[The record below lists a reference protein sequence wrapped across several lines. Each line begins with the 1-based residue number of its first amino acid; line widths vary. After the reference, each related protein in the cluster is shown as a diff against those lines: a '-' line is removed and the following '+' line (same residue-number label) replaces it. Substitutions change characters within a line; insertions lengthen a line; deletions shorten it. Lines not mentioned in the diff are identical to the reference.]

1 MAAAGGGA
9 IDRRALL
16 AAFSS
21 VAFNYN
27 TVEAVMS
34 FCAVLVS
41 LSGLMYQAEMSRSTG
56 IQGTV
61 DSITG
66 FLLLVVV
73 CSLLYFACALGSEV
87 ANGLADSAA
96 ARAAKRGGSKAAILA
111 SSSRADESV
120 GIGEVS
126 AEVNPL
132 FVRSDSSIK
141 IGGDRDSLIASILAQ
156 KESPPI
162 QLWTVFRDEFAGL
175 VERVKD
181 LQGKAA
187 DGAAA
192 LQQLQTLQVNPL
204 ARKKSQR
211 SEIKSVMVA
220 SGYAGESAGGGGTP
234 RSSLARGLA
243 EAGGGSSPLTSLS
256 TAAAG
261 PAAEPSPQAL
271 AAADSPSPPP
281 APEQQQAEGPASTL
295 KEGMLGEA
303 QEPEEQGGAQD
314 RWMHSS
320 PLQKGDTATT

>member
-1 MAAAGGGA
+1 M
-9 IDRRALL
+9 
-16 AAFSS
+16 
-21 VAFNYN
+21 
-27 TVEAVMS
+27 
-34 FCAVLVS
+34 
-41 LSGLMYQAEMSRSTG
+41 
-56 IQGTV
+56 
-61 DSITG
+61 
-66 FLLLVVV
+66 
-73 CSLLYFACALGSEV
+73 
-87 ANGLADSAA
+87 
-96 ARAAKRGGSKAAILA
+96 
-111 SSSRADESV
+111 
-120 GIGEVS
+120 
-126 AEVNPL
+126 

-204 ARKKSQR
+204 ARQKSQR

-220 SGYAGESAGGGGTP
+220 SGYAGESAGGGGIP

-271 AAADSPSPPP
+271 AAAASPSPPLLP
-281 APEQQQAEGPASTL
+281 SSSRQRGPQVALRRGCSGKPRNQRSRGGRKIAGCTAVL
-295 KEGMLGEA
+295 FKKEILLPLRLCA
-303 QEPEEQGGAQD
+303 VLRPL
-314 RWMHSS
+314 S
-320 PLQKGDTATT
+320 PRPLYRERYII